1 MSLSFYDSQYYKLK
15 DKLLNLKSSIEK
27 TIQNK
32 GLVDELVNYEQELNE
47 VYTELTKLQL
57 NPQDEKFI
65 SFNFYS
71 AQSCIYLAKGWKF
84 KSIKSYITALI
95 YYLQYVANLSDQ
107 TKWDLRYYIALKKFI
122 ISKTKIELFGNT
134 SNNTYYDIMSELKR
148 LVNTVREA
156 TLDETIRK
164 SAFELIIDLF
174 YSIVSHSS
182 ELYSENHLGR
192 ADKIIKLMEL
202 LGNENL
208 DSYQQ
213 GTLRSTM
220 FILLKRKLH
229 FYLRRNIPSNHFNTS
244 TNTDSQEEIKKLID
258 DMERI
263 SNLALKSFKKLNSLD
278 EKINFRKFLSELDQ
292 LSVEYYKNLWV
303 YEDFIKAFKSLEKIF
318 THIRKNLSFVYTP
331 NIFTHFAIEYEMLIN
346 YYKLH
351 LLSRDFEDFG
361 NRKYIQPWQKDISL
375 KVAESLRGIAN
386 SYYKYKAPKNAER
399 VLLVAERATSG
410 RFIEFIVLYLLK
422 EFIEKN
428 VKLTD
433 HLQRKHDEN
442 LREFFNV
449 LDKVKH
455 KNGIKWGY
463 KIKNVDSDIDILIE
477 IPTTEKYGL
486 FIKSGVLN
494 NNDLGKI
501 RKEISLGEQ
510 IKLNKIFIAIDI
522 AKNLLGVE
530 NLKKILQGKDI
541 ILVDIGDL
549 LKILLNV
556 AKQEKGVEFE
566 LSRSGVLTYAGFYS

>member
-1 MSLSFYDSQYYKLK
+1 MNSSYDRLK
-15 DKLLNLKSSIEK
+15 NKLLNLKSSIDK

-32 GLVDELVNYEQELNE
+32 GLVDELVNYEQKLNE
-47 VYTELTKLQL
+47 IYKKLINLRL

-71 AQSCIYLAKGWKF
+71 AQSYIYLAKGCEF
-84 KSIKSYITALI
+84 DSIKSCITALI

-107 TKWDLRYYIALKKFI
+107 TKWDLRYYIALKNFI
-122 ISKTKIELFGNT
+122 ISNTKIELFGNT
-134 SNNTYYDIMSELKR
+134 KNNTYDDFMSELEK
-148 LVNTVREA
+148 LVNIVKGV
-156 TLDETIRK
+156 TLDKTIRK
-164 SAFELIIDLF
+164 SAFELIVDLF
-174 YSIVSHSS
+174 YSILADSS
-182 ELYSENHLGR
+182 ELYSVNHLNR

-208 DSYQQ
+208 DNYQQ
-213 GTLRSTM
+213 GILRSTI

-229 FYLRRNIPSNHFNTS
+229 FYLRQKVPSNHFNAS

-258 DMERI
+258 NMERI

-303 YEDFIKAFKSLEKIF
+303 HGDFIKTFKSLEKIF
-318 THIRKNLSFVYTP
+318 IHIRKNISFVHTS

-351 LLSRDFEDFG
+351 LLSRDFEAFG
-361 NRKYIQPWQKDISL
+361 NRRYIQPWQKDISL

-386 SYYKYKAPKNAER
+386 SYYKYKVAKNTER
-399 VLLVAERATSG
+399 ILLVAERATSG

-433 HLQRKHDEN
+433 HLQQEEHDKN
-442 LREFFNV
+442 LREFFHV

-455 KNGIKWGY
+455 KNSIKWGY
-463 KIKNVDSDIDILIE
+463 KIKGVDSDIDILME
-477 IPTTEKYGL
+477 ISTTEKYGL
-486 FIKSGVLN
+486 FIKSGILN
-494 NNDLGKI
+494 SKDLGKI
-501 RKEISLGEQ
+501 RKEIILGDQ
-510 IKLNKIFIAIDI
+510 INLNKIFIAIDI
-522 AKNLLGVE
+522 AKSLHVVE
-530 NLKKILQGKDI
+530 NFKKYLQDKDI
-541 ILVDIGDL
+541 VLVDVGDL
-549 LKILLNV
+549 LKTLLNV
-556 AKQEKGVEFE
+556 AKKEKDVEFE
-566 LSRSGVLTYAGFYS
+566 LSKSGVLTYAGFYS